1 MMCFRKTSRSSS
13 SGTRRKDTRAP
24 RSSRSFCIGVPVR
37 HQRLSAEILDAASW
51 ILVDLDFMWC
61 ATHFLLLTI
70 FMRFSNYNRTFIQNY
85 AKEGCL
91 EYWTFLLSTLHT
103 DSSVC
108 CQHNI
113 VVLEGGEMDFARGTV
128 VFACFKSSRLEFTY
142 KN

>member
-1 MMCFRKTSRSSS
+1 MCFRKTSRSSS
-13 SGTRRKDTRAP
+13 RGTRRKDTRAP

-37 HQRLSAEILDAASW
+37 HQRLSAEILHAASW

-61 ATHFLLLTI
+61 ATLCLLSTI
-70 FMRFSNYNRTFIQNY
+70 FMRFSYYNRTFIQND
-85 AKEGCL
+85 AKEGCS
-91 EYWTFLLSTLHT
+91 EYWTFLLSKLRT

-128 VFACFKSSRLEFTY
+128 VFAGFESSRLEFTY
-142 KN
+142 EN